1 MFSPHFHLRTRAEN
15 GKAASSQDEI
25 TEGQLRRGFYYPDR
39 KVNESQQPPS
49 PAQKRILTPR
59 EMWDQAAKLGR
70 LAAYSDPELHM
81 GGVS

>member
-1 MFSPHFHLRTRAEN
+1 MFSPHFHLRTQAEN
-15 GKAASSQDEI
+15 EKAASSQGEI
-25 TEGQLRRGFYYPDR
+25 TERQLRRGFYYPDR

-59 EMWDQAAKLGR
+59 ETWDQAAKLGR
-70 LAAYSDPELHM
+70 LATCSDPELHM